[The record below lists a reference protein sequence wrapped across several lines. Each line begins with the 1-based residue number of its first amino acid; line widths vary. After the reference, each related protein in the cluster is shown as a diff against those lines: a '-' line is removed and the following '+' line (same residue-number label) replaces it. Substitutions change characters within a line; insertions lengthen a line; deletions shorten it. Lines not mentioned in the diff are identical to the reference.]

1 MSKINVL
8 LSSYNGQQYISELI
22 DSILAQTNVDVDLLV
37 RDDGSKDNTLQILNS
52 YQYKHQLRYYQG
64 ENLRPALSFM
74 QLLQDSSAADY
85 YAFADQDDYWKP
97 EKLSAGVTALE
108 QYEDIPALYFTRT
121 QLTDADL
128 NPIAGSDINPYLTFG
143 ESLVYE
149 FIPGCTM
156 VFNKHLRDIVNRYKP
171 NYIPMHDVWIY
182 CIALAVGAKIV
193 FDKTS
198 YILYRQH
205 GNNTIGQG
213 QGELHQWK
221 RRFDRLSHLEH
232 SRFRRAEELRKGFYD
247 IMTTENKLLLNEF
260 INGKKGLGNKIKLI
274 ADKRFKCADMRT
286 YRLFQL
292 AVLLNIY

>member
-1 MSKINVL
+1 
-8 LSSYNGQQYISELI
+8 
-22 DSILAQTNVDVDLLV
+22 
-37 RDDGSKDNTLQILNS
+37 
-52 YQYKHQLRYYQG
+52 
-64 ENLRPALSFM
+64 
-74 QLLQDSSAADY
+74 
-85 YAFADQDDYWKP
+85 
-97 EKLSAGVTALE
+97 
-108 QYEDIPALYFTRT
+108 
-121 QLTDADL
+121 
-128 NPIAGSDINPYLTFG
+128 
-143 ESLVYE
+143 
-149 FIPGCTM
+149 
-156 VFNKHLRDIVNRYKP
+156 
-171 NYIPMHDVWIY
+171 MHDVWIY